1 MEKVHKPT
9 GWKSLQM
16 NVNDFWIFTI
26 SAWLFLWCVVCGGV
40 SFVVVFGFP
49 SPHHPPPPP
58 RPHNSVC
65 QRSIWKGTCHYLLHS
80 IGFFTKN
87 KCHRNMPF
95 LWTLSLS
102 TSCCF
107 PIKSGGFYFS
117 KSSACLLSVRCT
129 IFSTSPYHL
138 LAKSTVAI
146 VKTVLKMKVKITCS
160 LYCILLFPF
169 LLFISC
175 YIFLSMPAH
184 RLLFNVSNK
193 LYGLLILKT
202 E

>member
-16 NVNDFWIFTI
+16 NVNDFWIFTV
-26 SAWLFLWCVVCGGV
+26 STWLFLWCVVCDGV

-49 SPHHPPPPP
+49 SPHHPLLP

-95 LWTLSLS
+95 LWTLLLS

-107 PIKSGGFYFS
+107 PIKSGGFFS
-117 KSSACLLSVRCT
+117 KSFCMPSQCEMH
-129 IFSTSPYHL
+129 HL
-138 LAKSTVAI
+138 LHQSLPLVSKINCSHSKDCVKDESQNYLFFILHFIIPIFTLYQLLHFFEYASTQTSV
-146 VKTVLKMKVKITCS
+146 
-160 LYCILLFPF
+160 
-169 LLFISC
+169 
-175 YIFLSMPAH
+175 
-184 RLLFNVSNK
+184 
-193 LYGLLILKT
+193 
-202 E
+202 